1 ISGRGRIRIIRATYG
16 RTDRTTCAHG
26 LPASQISN
34 TKCRAPVTIIVSSRC
49 NRKTS
54 CVVSASNSHFSNPCA
69 GTYKY
74 LDVTHTCN
82 DNASVSAIKTML
94 PCSSSRDFLS
104 FPLVHTFNMLT
115 LKLSGILLLLILCQH
130 GIDANVICQ
139 GRSGILRCNS
149 GSIRII
155 EATYGRSDNTTCAY
169 RKPASQISNTN
180 CRAPV
185 TSIVSSR

>member
-1 ISGRGRIRIIRATYG
+1 
-16 RTDRTTCAHG
+16 
-26 LPASQISN
+26 
-34 TKCRAPVTIIVSSRC
+34 
-49 NRKTS
+49 
-54 CVVSASNSHFSNPCA
+54 
-69 GTYKY
+69 
-74 LDVTHTCN
+74 
-82 DNASVSAIKTML
+82 ML

-185 TSIVSSR
+185 TSIVSSRCNRKKRCVVSASNIHFSNPCVGTYKYLDVTYQCPT